1 MASTAPDLETLSAV
15 VRRHLPAG
23 GYRAFLFGSR
33 ASGTAAPN
41 ADWDIGIE
49 GPRELPGHV
58 LQRIAEDLEELP
70 TLHRF
75 EVVDMATVPEKFR
88 ESALRHTVPL

>member
-1 MASTAPDLETLSAV
+1 MASTAPDLETLRTV
-15 VRRHLPAG
+15 VRRHLPEG

-33 ASGTAAPN
+33 AAGTAAPN
-41 ADWDIGIE
+41 ADWDIGID
-49 GPRELPGHV
+49 GPDELPGHV

-75 EVVDMATVPEKFR
+75 DVVDLKTVSASFR
-88 ESALRHTVPL
+88 ESALRNTVPL